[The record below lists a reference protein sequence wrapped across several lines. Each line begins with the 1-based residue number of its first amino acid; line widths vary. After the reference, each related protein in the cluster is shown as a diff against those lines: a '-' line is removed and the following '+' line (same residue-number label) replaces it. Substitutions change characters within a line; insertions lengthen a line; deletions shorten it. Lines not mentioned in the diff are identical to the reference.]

1 MKLSLLY
8 HSPPPFARGRHG
20 IFPPYSPLTSKNHF
34 PYNKSVGNTFGR
46 VSPEPPI
53 GLFMKRGGSHGFF
66 CTLSDFGFRTGTDF
80 AFFIFLKP
88 FPAPFVSEGFCRFV
102 CTNDN
107 HFGGIYETSFDPKPS
122 VRSVLD
128 STAHRL
134 CPFRCFGFYF
144 EEFSVFHQY
153 AVLFRQNDD
162 L

>member
-8 HSPPPFARGRHG
+8 HSPPPFARGRCG
-20 IFPPYSPLTSKNHF
+20 VFPPYSPLTSKNHF
-34 PYNKSVGNTFGR
+34 PYNKSVENTFGR

-53 GLFMKRGGSHGFF
+53 GLFMKRGESHGFF
-66 CTLSDFGFRTGTDF
+66 CTLSDFDFRAGTDF

-107 HFGGIYETSFDPKPS
+107 HFGGTYETSFDPKPS

-128 STAHRL
+128 GAAHRL
-134 CPFRCFGFYF
+134 RPFRRFGFYF
-144 EEFSVFHQY
+144 EELSVFHQC
-153 AVLFRQNDD
+153 
-162 L
+162 